1 MDKHIFYSR
10 KEASKKLNLTERAV
24 DKLISKGNLMSF
36 KYKGRVLI
44 SDKQLNDYTDK
55 KSILYT
61 KI

>member
-1 MDKHIFYSR
+1 MDKPIFYTR
-10 KEASKKLNLTERAV
+10 KETAKKLDLTERAV

-44 SDKQLNDYTDK
+44 SDKQLDEYINK